1 MIKLSDL
8 KTAGIYL
15 DSNIGFPYL
24 PPHGWKYEGT
34 SVPEN
39 GDYNLWG
46 DYVEEYKAPL
56 RFRFLEEKIDSMKNS
71 VVLEFL
77 LAGLEKHEISVK
89 VSKEKQQII
98 ISKTGLDVP
107 LVVESISNR
116 KDLDISD
123 KISSVLKNGILTI
136 SIPILEKEKDLEVK
150 IQ

>member
-1 MIKLSDL
+1 MTKLSDL
-8 KTAGIYL
+8 AYTHIYPEWDGYIWPIIDSGIQNR
-15 DSNIGFPYL
+15 DNQ
-24 PPHGWKYEGT
+24 T
-34 SVPEN
+34 SV
-39 GDYNLWG
+39 GDFIKGYQAVMIPPSKSG
-46 DYVEEYKAPL
+46 
-56 RFRFLEEKIDSMKNS
+56 FLEEKIDSLKNS

-77 LAGLEKHEISVK
+77 LAGYEKHEISIK

-98 ISKTGLDVP
+98 ISKAGLDVP
-107 LVVESISNR
+107 LIIKPIPNR